1 MQLKDSKLIQE
12 KKLKLENIDQFKEE
26 NSISPKSVYASLIKE
41 RVEYPDLSVLL
52 KLSLLITLST
62 ANVERGFSV
71 LIMLAT
77 KQQNSLGPSTLD
89 KLMHIILH
97 GPPKLDDTTYTRL
110 ADRFQD
116 SKDSWIDP

>member
-89 KLMHIILH
+89 KLMHLILL

-116 SKDSWIDP
+116 SKDS